1 MKNYREIADSVFAR
15 REQYMIAQ
23 RKKKQTITRAA
34 VSVGSV
40 ALVSLAGFALWGND
54 AFHDTPPV
62 TDGGVT
68 TTTAPTGAET
78 TTATTAPFATTDGG
92 IVAPTTPGTTAPAP
106 SKTVPPKPTAP
117 SKTEPTQ
124 TTTPTVPRKVVITGD
139 EPDDELLNN
148 ASLRKKEKYLSRSL
162 KKVMALH
169 EGEDVKYAVIVA
181 IPPMQEDWSDDFW
194 NSNEEWAQLFKEVD
208 EAHDAWYEEAKQ
220 VNPSWDGRSS
230 KDIEIWTDTMRANY
244 ERYLTLR
251 DMRDMVKEQHQVSYL
266 KSVLKQRFEI
276 LKTYCDEEP
285 IDVECGLAP
294 AGYEIHG
301 YYAELTA
308 EQINGLAEEGGYTF
322 RLASGEDR
330 DALIDA

>member
-1 MKNYREIADSVFAR
+1 
-15 REQYMIAQ
+15 
-23 RKKKQTITRAA
+23 
-34 VSVGSV
+34 
-40 ALVSLAGFALWGND
+40 
-54 AFHDTPPV
+54 
-62 TDGGVT
+62 
-68 TTTAPTGAET
+68 
-78 TTATTAPFATTDGG
+78 
-92 IVAPTTPGTTAPAP
+92 
-106 SKTVPPKPTAP
+106 
-117 SKTEPTQ
+117 
-124 TTTPTVPRKVVITGD
+124 
-139 EPDDELLNN
+139 
-148 ASLRKKEKYLSRSL
+148 
-162 KKVMALH
+162 
-169 EGEDVKYAVIVA
+169 
-181 IPPMQEDWSDDFW
+181 MQEDWSDDFW

-220 VNPSWDGRSS
+220 VNPSWTGRSS

-251 DMRDMVKEQHQVSYL
+251 DMRDMLEEQHQVSYL